1 MPKYEV
7 PLDLMYTEEHEWV
20 RITDNVAICG
30 ITDYAQKSL
39 SDIIFVELPE
49 IGKIVNKGDV
59 VCTVESVKAV
69 SDVFSPVSGEIIE
82 VNKQLE
88 KEPSFINKSPYGD
101 GWIFKVK
108 ISDRD
113 LSHLLTPEKYLEL
126 LQKIEEGR

>member
-1 MPKYEV
+1 MPKYQI
-7 PLDLMYTEEHEWV
+7 PSDLMYTEEHEWV
-20 RITDNVAICG
+20 RMIDDIAVCG

-49 IGKIVNKGDV
+49 VGKIVNKGDV
-59 VCTVESVKAV
+59 VCTIESVKAV

-88 KEPSFINKSPYGD
+88 KEPSFINKSPYGE
-101 GWIFKVK
+101 GWIFKLKV
-108 ISDRD
+108 SDKD
-113 LSHLLTPEKYLEL
+113 FSHLLTAEKYLEL

>member
-1 MPKYEV
+1 MPKYEI
-7 PLDLMYTEEHEWV
+7 PSDLMYTEEHEWV
-20 RITDNVAICG
+20 RIIDNVAICG

-49 IGKIVNKGDV
+49 IGKSVNKGDV

-69 SDVFSPVSGEIIE
+69 SDVFSPVSGEITE

-108 ISDRD
+108 ISDID
-113 LSHLLTPEKYLEL
+113 FSHLLTPEKYLEL

>member
-7 PLDLMYTEEHEWV
+7 PSDLMYTEEHEWV
-20 RITDNVAICG
+20 RITDNFAICG

-108 ISDRD
+108 ISDID
-113 LSHLLTPEKYLEL
+113 FSHLLTPEKYLEL